1 MKTLVKLIFLGVL
14 TVLLS
19 MAAMAKDPV
28 TKHDPTPKEKSFFVL
43 KADKK
48 FIGARVEIVQP
59 NGSVIAEQILQKKR
73 MIIDFQDVKSGAY
86 TIRLVKG
93 NQKKEYQYKKS

>member
-1 MKTLVKLIFLGVL
+1 MKTLVKLIFLCAL
-14 TVLLS
+14 SVLLTI
-19 MAAMAKDPV
+19 AAMAKEPVRKGDPE
-28 TKHDPTPKEKSFFVL
+28 TKDKSLFVL

-59 NGSVIAEQILQKKR
+59 NGSIIAEQILQKRK
-73 MIIDFQDVKSGAY
+73 MIIDFDDVKSGSY

-93 NQKKEYQYKKS
+93 DKRQEYTFDKK